1 MTSSEVSDCPG
12 CSAIPAPSSPCGAAI
27 PLSSR
32 RACWSRVFAM
42 ALFVE
47 HVLLGIHAVM
57 PEFEG
62 LVRKY
67 TLLLAKVSKAV
78 ISPLPSLLL
87 LSWEFWSQVLEL
99 ITGLC
104 PFRLQCFQH
113 DSDMKS
119 HPTFVAVMTVL
130 CRCKEEVSSRLYRY

>member
-1 MTSSEVSDCPG
+1 MRAWLLL
-12 CSAIPAPSSPCGAAI
+12 SAALVWCHPVSSP
-27 PLSSR
+27 

-57 PEFEG
+57 PEFES

-78 ISPLPSLLL
+78 VSPLPS
-87 LSWEFWSQVLEL
+87 SADHGNS
-99 ITGLC
+99 GL
-104 PFRLQCFQH
+104 
-113 DSDMKS
+113 
-119 HPTFVAVMTVL
+119 
-130 CRCKEEVSSRLYRY
+130 RCCS